1 MCEFYD
7 HLYLQGRD
15 CDSADKVF
23 AAWVDAFPQFGRY
36 GASKLPRE
44 KRARQGFHRV
54 APNRSRVP
62 LAWERVAGMAMHV
75 AACDSRLAAIMICVT
90 DVGMA
95 LLNLVGSVS
104 RTVEQANI
112 LVTVILLVFMLFNG
126 FFANTQN
133 VGPWFSWIR
142 YINFIFYGTR
152 AATINEFGGLE
163 FECTEEEAETMGC
176 TLTGEQFLT
185 RLGFKK
191 NTILLD
197 CIIMIVMAF
206 VFRCGTY
213 VALKTLY
220 WKKH

>member
-1 MCEFYD
+1 MRR
-7 HLYLQGRD
+7 LWALQLTHISLSLCPIARFFG
-15 CDSADKVF
+15 F
-23 AAWVDAFPQFGRY
+23 TAATVSYWMMGFQEDA
-36 GASKLPRE
+36 E
-44 KRARQGFHRV
+44 KFFIF
-54 APNRSRVP
+54 
-62 LAWERVAGMAMHV
+62 
-75 AACDSRLAAIMICVT
+75 AAIMICVT

>member
-1 MCEFYD
+1 MRRSWA
-7 HLYLQGRD
+7 LQLTHISLSLCPIARFFG
-15 CDSADKVF
+15 F
-23 AAWVDAFPQFGRY
+23 TAATVSYWMMGFQEDA
-36 GASKLPRE
+36 E
-44 KRARQGFHRV
+44 KFFIF
-54 APNRSRVP
+54 
-62 LAWERVAGMAMHV
+62 
-75 AACDSRLAAIMICVT
+75 AAIMICVT

-133 VGPWFSWIR
+133 VDPWFSWIR

-163 FECTEEEAETMGC
+163 FECTEEEAEAMGC